1 MNFSQW
7 ICVTEI
13 IFHRPCCSVLCTF
26 CFIFLCFV
34 STFKTKTCIFFT
46 AYLMHVYVFF
56 RCECIYS
63 NKSSHRTP
71 LRLPSLGLYLR
82 ATTKKNLL
90 EYNRKIISTY
100 YDIIGHI
107 IRLMKKTCEMKK
119 VALVHLVGSMCAFPC
134 NITLFFLCQVI
145 NSNKN

>member
-1 MNFSQW
+1 MNVRERNHFSRALLFCIMYFLLYIPLLCLDIQDQDLD
-7 ICVTEI
+7 
-13 IFHRPCCSVLCTF
+13 IFYSLFNAC
-26 CFIFLCFV
+26 LCFFSV
-34 STFKTKTCIFFT
+34 W
-46 AYLMHVYVFF
+46 VYIY
-56 RCECIYS
+56 IYS

-119 VALVHLVGSMCAFPC
+119 VALVHLVGSICAFPC
-134 NITLFFLCQVI
+134 NITLFFYA
-145 NSNKN
+145 K